1 MYITNILYIHVY
13 TNLPNINIKIQMRIL
28 KTVQLLY
35 LLQLNGYLL
44 SIIDIALIVIFILYL
59 FD

>member
-1 MYITNILYIHVY
+1 MYIA
-13 TNLPNINIKIQMRIL
+13 NINIKIQMRIL